1 MIKLPSWHAA
11 LPPNTQTSMMVFLI
25 TFVGPN
31 YTWCPLL
38 KVVTPQLR
46 WQSPLTG
53 TQQEHIKRTSLVHIV
68 VSPPQMTYEANKNTL
83 PA

>member
-46 WQSPLTG
+46 WQSPLT
-53 TQQEHIKRTSLVHIV
+53 
-68 VSPPQMTYEANKNTL
+68 
-83 PA
+83 